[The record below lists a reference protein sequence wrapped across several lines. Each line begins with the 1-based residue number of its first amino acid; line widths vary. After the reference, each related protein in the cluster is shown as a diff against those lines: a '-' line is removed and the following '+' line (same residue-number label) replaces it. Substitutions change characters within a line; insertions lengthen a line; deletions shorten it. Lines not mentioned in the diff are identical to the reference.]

1 MTQTLSTRFEL
12 SSLCVSG
19 LNLENAWVT
28 DTDGFFQKPTR
39 PRHRCCRFWTLK
51 LLYPPKNWKIC
62 KSRRAYFTWKTTRCH
77 FIICWCDN
85 KGLELARCPSIYGRS
100 WDSILI
106 GPSTPQGA
114 VVTPVREKT
123 VDDRPA
129 AATSSDNRASSSKS
143 LLRGGRRRLPKQITH
158 LAGVM
163 PWTKGGVRDC
173 V

>member
-19 LNLENAWVT
+19 LNLEKAWVN

-85 KGLELARCPSIYGRS
+85 KGLELARCPSIYDSRSFWLDPPLPRVRS
-100 WDSILI
+100 WRQFGRKLLMTDQLLPLPPII
-106 GPSTPQGA
+106 G
-114 VVTPVREKT
+114 
-123 VDDRPA
+123 RPPP
-129 AATSSDNRASSSKS
+129 RASSVGVVVASPNK
-143 LLRGGRRRLPKQITH
+143 LPT
-158 LAGVM
+158 
-163 PWTKGGVRDC
+163 
-173 V
+173 